1 MVNTFL
7 MYVFSLLDVEEI
19 ERRNSISW
27 CGFCHAVG
35 MKKYFLCHSV
45 LLDWVLRC
53 SCIQGGVKAEQ
64 IRSGLLFSLWV
75 GQNLSMEIQNCTK
88 DLGVNAC
95 SYLENAN
102 NRFCFNL
109 LHLQERKK
117 KFEKDGE
124 KFYSMLDRHLH
135 LSSKKKE
142 SQLQE
147 VSVEFFSQLG
157 PEATPPPTQSLD
169 SL

>member
-1 MVNTFL
+1 
-7 MYVFSLLDVEEI
+7 
-19 ERRNSISW
+19 
-27 CGFCHAVG
+27 
-35 MKKYFLCHSV
+35 MKKYFLCHRV

-53 SCIQGGVKAEQ
+53 NCIQDRQGAVKAEQ
-64 IRSGLLFSLWV
+64 MRGGLLFSSWV
-75 GQNLSMEIQNCTK
+75 DQNLSMGMQYCTK
-88 DLGVNAC
+88 DLGVDAC

-102 NRFCFNL
+102 NWFCFNF

-147 VSVEFFSQLG
+147 VCMEFSSELG
-157 PEATPPPTQSLD
+157 PEIAAPAALHLSVGGDHPFQ
-169 SL
+169 

>member
-1 MVNTFL
+1 MREGTAPHQWGICH
-7 MYVFSLLDVEEI
+7 DV
-19 ERRNSISW
+19 
-27 CGFCHAVG
+27 GV
-35 MKKYFLCHSV
+35 KKYFLCHRV

-53 SCIQGGVKAEQ
+53 NCIQGRQGAVKAEQ
-64 IRSGLLFSLWV
+64 MRSGLLFSVWV
-75 GQNLSMEIQNCTK
+75 DQNVSMGMQNCTK
-88 DLGVNAC
+88 DLGVDAC

-102 NRFCFNL
+102 NWFCFNL

-147 VSVEFFSQLG
+147 VRMEFFLRVRSRSNS
-157 PEATPPPTQSLD
+157 TSC
-169 SL
+169 SRS